1 MWHILNIEYIQMIKD
16 MYNILLNKAG
26 VNPYIQMIKDMYN
39 ILLNKAGV
47 NPLPWLLLAFRGG
60 GRSLL

>member
-26 VNPYIQMIKDMYN
+26 VNP
-39 ILLNKAGV
+39 
-47 NPLPWLLLAFRGG
+47 PPWLLLAFRGEPVVE
-60 GRSLL
+60 RALVV